1 MRNHPGR
8 RITVDELGEL
18 FNAAY
23 LKAATIENAV
33 SGFRCTGIVPFNK
46 EILPSSAF
54 LEDLR
59 VVDPPSDETLS
70 SLADTAK
77 QSPSHDEA
85 SSSEA
90 QTRESFP
97 GLKKPH

>member
-8 RITVDELGEL
+8 RITVDKLGEL

-46 EILPSSAF
+46 EILPSSDF
-54 LEDLR
+54 QEDPR

-90 QTRESFP
+90 KPESHFQR
-97 GLKKPH
+97 LKKPH